1 MKRKFEAPDTF
12 VLNKRVREIPVQG
25 TKRKHDFNSE
35 QSLKRFHQYNI
46 VEEKDREIRHLHTL
60 LQSMY
65 QHIQKLEIQLEQTRV
80 LSNHTQMNK
89 ILSY

>member
-1 MKRKFEAPDTF
+1 MKRKFEASDTF
-12 VLNKRVREIPVQG
+12 VLNKRVREIPLQG
-25 TKRKHDFNSE
+25 TKRKNDFSSE

-65 QHIQKLEIQLEQTRV
+65 QHIQKLEIQLEQT
-80 LSNHTQMNK
+80 T
-89 ILSY
+89 